1 MFRPGELDQRVTV
14 QRQTLTQDGIGGD
27 TLAWV
32 DQGAYWCHVR
42 PLSGRESTGFD
53 QLQGE
58 SAYMFVFRNGI
69 SLLDSDRL
77 DWQGDQ
83 YNITLRKQP
92 KSRALYI
99 EVTAERGVAQ

>member
-14 QRQTLTQDGIGGD
+14 QRQTLTQDGLGGD
-27 TLAWV
+27 ALAWV

-58 SAYMFVFRNGI
+58 A
-69 SLLDSDRL
+69 
-77 DWQGDQ
+77 
-83 YNITLRKQP
+83 RKQP
-92 KSRALYI
+92 KTRALYI

>member
-1 MFRPGELDQRVTV
+1 
-14 QRQTLTQDGIGGD
+14 
-27 TLAWV
+27 
-32 DQGAYWCHVR
+32 
-42 PLSGRESTGFD
+42 
-53 QLQGE
+53 LQGE
-58 SAYMFVFRNGI
+58 AAYMFVFRNGI